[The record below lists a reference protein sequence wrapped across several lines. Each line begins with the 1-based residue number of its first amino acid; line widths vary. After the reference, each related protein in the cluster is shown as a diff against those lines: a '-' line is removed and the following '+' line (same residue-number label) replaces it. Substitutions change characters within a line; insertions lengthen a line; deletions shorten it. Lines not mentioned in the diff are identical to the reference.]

1 MENKKRIFVT
11 SVLTDNMLR
20 NAKTREYEIKCSGSS
35 LEEIRTVLDQGEK
48 VTFALRNGALV
59 GTLRKKGIPAEINP
73 IEITLE
79 KGDILFVLDPGGRI
93 HDLIYENELPDY
105 MTITV
110 GKYEIINK

>member
-11 SVLTDNMLR
+11 SVITDNMLR
-20 NAKTREYEIKCSGSS
+20 NSKNQENEIKCSGSS
-35 LEEIRTVLDQGEK
+35 LEELRSVLDQGEK

-59 GTLRKKGIPAEINP
+59 GTLRKKGIPAEVNP

-79 KGDILFVLDPGGRI
+79 KGDILFVLDPGGKI
-93 HDLIYENELPDY
+93 HDLIYESELPDY

-110 GKYEIINK
+110 GKYEIK

>member
-20 NAKTREYEIKCSGSS
+20 NAKSQEYEIKCYSSS
-35 LEEIRTVLDQGEK
+35 LYELRKILDQGEN

-59 GTLRKKGIPAEINP
+59 GTLRKRGIPAEVNP

-79 KGDILFVLDPGGRI
+79 KGDILFVLDPGGKI
-93 HDLIYENELPDY
+93 HDLIYEDELPEY

-110 GKYEIINK
+110 GKYEIK